1 MTRSCG
7 GGKVAGALKDG
18 PRPRPRTRCQGP
30 VFRPARRCPCPS
42 TLLPSALRPRLEEGV
57 TGKLRKLPFSASHE
71 CGRAREPCSPPG
83 TLASGRVQQEAGPTF
98 PGSGRGLR
106 SQFQRPSVPVS
117 WPIPIQTHPPSPAG
131 STGAGTGPGLRATRD
146 PGENGA
152 SCGEAGGG
160 ACSATDR
167 VSASSPT
174 RAP

>member
-1 MTRSCG
+1 M
-7 GGKVAGALKDG
+7 AGALKDG

-167 VSASSPT
+167 VSASSLT